1 MVRRMRRIALA
12 VLGMVAF
19 LGACGTPLEQCII
32 RANADARALDI
43 EIAERRLALARGYR
57 LEERL
62 EPRFG
67 TGLCPPPAGAAP
79 GAPPVACIDVI
90 DVPVTRRVPINPT
103 IEAER
108 IEALEAILARER
120 ARAASNVAACE
131 AQFPAG

>member
-1 MVRRMRRIALA
+1 MGKRARLFALLA
-12 VLGMVAF
+12 LSATAF

-67 TGLCPPPAGAAP
+67 TGLCPAPAGSAP
-79 GAPPVACIDVI
+79 GAPPVACIDVV
-90 DVPVTRRVPINPT
+90 DMPVTRRVPINPT

-108 IEALEAILARER
+108 IAALEAIVARER
-120 ARAASNVAACE
+120 GRAAAEVAACE
-131 AQFPAG
+131 ARFPAE